1 MQFKEEDWYNN
12 DNLMMDIT
20 NNYKLREKK
29 KEENDRWIITEN
41 QLRKEL
47 EKHEDKDDWIVLQNP
62 LNEQNQFDYEQLEM
76 KIYHVQFNLPFFE
89 EEGQDESSDEDRA
102 NSINDILDNLFSKE
116 RIDKKKKAIKKQFV
130 KFKNSYLTTKSKRDE
145 GVEQDEEEIK
155 ELRLLDDNNKD
166 NNGEELE
173 FDEIVITAQ
182 HSEVILN
189 NKEDNKKETDIKTE

>member
-1 MQFKEEDWYNN
+1 
-12 DNLMMDIT
+12 
-20 NNYKLREKK
+20 
-29 KEENDRWIITEN
+29 
-41 QLRKEL
+41 
-47 EKHEDKDDWIVLQNP
+47 
-62 LNEQNQFDYEQLEM
+62 M

-130 KFKNSYLTTKSKRDE
+130 KFKNSYLITKSKRDE

-173 FDEIVITAQ
+173 LNEIVIKTK